1 MSSYGGTTGYTA
13 SIDDR
18 SITNGKDFLKLCIR
32 AFGVYIDQRDD
43 SLKSPLVTEFKP
55 NDYYNNERVNAIE
68 KYEKLK
74 NTSIEDYYKNKLEGI
89 ERSKRLNINN
99 YENKKLERQ
108 LYLKIKSEVE
118 SWIPPTEEYEA
129 IKQFAL
135 EQISAGIPTEEEIM
149 KYKLKAE
156 SDLNYT
162 MDKACQDYEIELS
175 DLKDII
181 EYYEKKCREE
191 AERCNSRNK
200 FMKQFLD
207 SLEGIKCE

>member
-13 SIDDR
+13 NIDDR

-32 AFGVYIDQRDD
+32 AFGVCIDQRDD

-74 NTSIEDYYKNKLEGI
+74 NTSIEDYYKNKLEDI
-89 ERSKRLNINN
+89 ERSKRLNANS

-118 SWIPPTEEYEA
+118 SWVPPTEEYEA

-149 KYKLKAE
+149 GYKLKAE

-162 MDKACQDYEIELS
+162 MDKAC
-175 DLKDII
+175 
-181 EYYEKKCREE
+181 
-191 AERCNSRNK
+191 
-200 FMKQFLD
+200 
-207 SLEGIKCE
+207 

>member
-1 MSSYGGTTGYTA
+1 MSSYGETTGYTE

-32 AFGVYIDQRDD
+32 EFGVCIGQRDD

-55 NDYYNNERVNAIE
+55 DDYCNNERVIAIE

-74 NTSIEDYYKNKLEGI
+74 NTSIEDYYNNKLKDI
-89 ERSKRLNINN
+89 ERSKRLNANS

-118 SWIPPTEEYEA
+118 SWIPPTKEHEG
-129 IKQFAL
+129 IKRFAL
-135 EQISAGIPTEEEIM
+135 DQINKGIPMEKEILG
-149 KYKLKAE
+149 YKLKAE
-156 SDLNYT
+156 ADINYT
-162 MDKACQDYEIELS
+162 MDKACHDYEIELS
-175 DLKDII
+175 DLKDDI
-181 EYYEKKCREE
+181 EYYEKKCREK

>member
-32 AFGVYIDQRDD
+32 AFGVCTDQRDD
-43 SLKSPLVTEFKP
+43 SLKFPLVTEFKP
-55 NDYYNNERVNAIE
+55 NDYYNNQRVIAIE

-89 ERSKRLNINN
+89 ERSKRLNANS

-118 SWIPPTEEYEA
+118 SWTPPTEEHEV
-129 IKQFAL
+129 IKKFAL
-135 EQISAGIPTEEEIM
+135 KQIS
-149 KYKLKAE
+149 
-156 SDLNYT
+156 
-162 MDKACQDYEIELS
+162 
-175 DLKDII
+175 
-181 EYYEKKCREE
+181 
-191 AERCNSRNK
+191 
-200 FMKQFLD
+200 
-207 SLEGIKCE
+207 

>member
-32 AFGVYIDQRDD
+32 AFGVCIDQRDN

-55 NDYYNNERVNAIE
+55 NDYYNNQRVIAIE

-74 NTSIEDYYKNKLEGI
+74 NTSVEDYYKNKLEGI
-89 ERSKRLNINN
+89 ERSKRLNVNS

-118 SWIPPTEEYEA
+118 SWVPPTEEYEA

-149 KYKLKAE
+149 GYKLKAE
-156 SDLNYT
+156 ADVNYS
-162 MDKACQDYEIELS
+162 MDKACHDYEIELS
-175 DLKDII
+175 DLKDDI

-191 AERCNSRNK
+191 AERCNRRND

-207 SLEGIKCE
+207 SLEEIKCE

>member
-32 AFGVYIDQRDD
+32 AFGVCIDQRDD

-55 NDYYNNERVNAIE
+55 DDYYNNERVIAIE

-74 NTSIEDYYKNKLEGI
+74 NTSIEDYYKNKLKDI
-89 ERSKRLNINN
+89 ERSKRLNANS
-99 YENKKLERQ
+99 YENKKLEQQ

-118 SWIPPTEEYEA
+118 SWIPPTKEHEA

-149 KYKLKAE
+149 EYKLKAE

-162 MDKACQDYEIELS
+162 ISDACRDYEIELS
-175 DLKDII
+175 DLKDNI

-191 AERCNSRNK
+191 AERCNSRDK